1 MRVAFLLPGW
11 SSLPIGGF
19 KAVYQFANGLA
30 ERGHQISV
38 LHLAADESPP
48 GFVSRVRRRLPL
60 VPGWRRTE
68 QLDWFPVHRAVE
80 LRRVPDVWVHSVP
93 DGDAIVNACWQTAP
107 EVARLPDR
115 KGRRLWLVADY
126 EYWSTADAAERA
138 AMARAFRA
146 PEIDLIAYGPR
157 VAAMLASCGR
167 RPVAEVHVGADLDAF
182 SADKPIEDRPFG
194 SIGFPARIE
203 AFKGTADAIAAACM
217 LRARHEGL
225 TIQTFGRVHPIS
237 IPHWIRYWHKP
248 TDDRLRAFYNELA
261 IFVLPSH
268 YEAWPL
274 PGLEAMACGTALV
287 AADSGGVRGYASHG
301 EDALV
306 VAKERPDLLADAI
319 GELLAD
325 EPLRRRLARRGLAKA
340 LSLKWSDAVSVLES
354 ALLARPAGRG

>member
-11 SSLPIGGF
+11 SPLPIGGF

-30 ERGHQISV
+30 ERGHHVSV
-38 LHLAADESPP
+38 LHLDPGETPP
-48 GFVSRVRRRLPL
+48 GFVARVRRRLP
-60 VPGWRRTE
+60 VVRGWRDPERLE
-68 QLDWFPVHRAVE
+68 WFPVHRAVE
-80 LRRVPDVWVHSVP
+80 LRRVPAVSADTVP
-93 DGDAIVNACWQTAP
+93 DGDAIVNACWHTAP
-107 EVARLPDR
+107 EVSRLPGR
-115 KGRRLWLVADY
+115 KGRKLWLVADY
-126 EYWSTADAAERA
+126 EYWSTADAAGRA

-146 PEIDLIAYGPR
+146 PEIELIAYGPS
-157 VAAMLASCGR
+157 VAAMLATCGR
-167 RPVAEVHVGADLDAF
+167 RPVAEVHVGADLGAF
-182 SADKPIEDRPFG
+182 AADKAIEDRPFG

-217 LRARHEGL
+217 LRARYEGL
-225 TIQTFGRVHPIS
+225 TIQTFGRIHPIS

-248 TDDRLRAFYNELA
+248 TDDQLRAFYNELA

-274 PGLEAMACGTALV
+274 PGLEAMACGAALV

-319 GELLAD
+319 GDLLAD
-325 EPLRRRLARRGLAKA
+325 ESLRRRLARRGLSKA
-340 LSLKWSDAVSVLES
+340 LSLRWSDAVSVLES
-354 ALLARPAGRG
+354 VLVACPAGSG